1 MTHASLR
8 GFAAA
13 CLATTCIVGLA
24 NEASAQIEEIV
35 VTTRKRAENLQ
46 EIPIVVTAFTSESLQ
61 RKGLTELKDVIRY
74 TAGVQFDEGFSAQD
88 TRIVIRGLSPTR
100 GRPNVAFLQDDVDIS
115 SEAINTAGSSFLINP
130 RLFDVERIE
139 IVKGPHSALFGRSAF
154 AGAINYITKKPGDEF
169 EGTVNFEAAT
179 YGKFEGRVGVSGPV
193 TEGVLNMGINV
204 AGWTNDGFYNNS
216 VTGGDIGGGK
226 GAGAAV
232 SAVFT
237 PTDMLKATLRTE
249 YSSDHFDPQAR
260 AQIAANTLAPLP
272 AAVTQSIWGTGTNP
286 APLANPRLNGVFPIL
301 TGSASSVSDRALL
314 PRLSPDP
321 RTGKDYSGNDRKIFR
336 TTLRFDLDFEAV
348 TFTSISHYGT
358 GRTTQ
363 FEDAQRQGDVNVGLI
378 GAETNFETRVRLLS
392 EELRLQSNSEGPFTW
407 TGGALFWNE
416 RAKQNN
422 HSFTCFTPTGATC
435 GPLMR
440 QVGTT
445 RRFVDEFYGRDTTH
459 YSVYA
464 LAEYDITEQF
474 GVSVEL
480 RHTWEDEDLTAP
492 NVVDKGVGCPVPFRS
507 LQLDGRTLRC
517 ALQFGPFVPVFR
529 ETVDRYQ
536 GFQTR
541 SKFWAPRFAVDYR
554 ATEDILFYAS
564 AAKGVKPGG
573 VSTISGGAAGI
584 DEAANRYLAEKLWVY
599 EGGMKSTW
607 MDGTLQLNLAG
618 YYQDF
623 SDKQTS
629 TQLLLPN
636 GSLGTRIIN
645 ASSAR
650 VYGVDFE
657 SGIAVNE
664 NLTLSVGYT
673 WLDAKYN
680 DFNITGSSLGTITNV
695 ANCTPLTV
703 VNNQLAPFT
712 GPATATNR
720 ASTCGLDRTGNKL
733 EDTPTH
739 SLQFA
744 PSWKASIADSL
755 DYFIETNVQYTSK
768 RFDTE
773 DNNFFFPSYWNVD
786 LRAGLVSE
794 KNGWEVTAFV
804 TNLFDDDKIK
814 TGFASPD
821 FNGSYCLGGAPC
833 NIPPIPPL
841 GAGPFNFVLP
851 NHFTASLPDKRQFG
865 VRAKY
870 TF

>member
-1 MTHASLR
+1 MRRSLR
-8 GFAAA
+8 HLTAA
-13 CLATTCIVGLA
+13 CLATTCMVGFAL
-24 NEASAQIEEIV
+24 EASAQIEEII
-35 VTTRKRAENLQ
+35 VTTRKRAESLQ
-46 EIPIVVTAFTSESLQ
+46 EVPIVITAFTAESLQ
-61 RKGLTELKDVIRY
+61 RKGLTELKDVIKY
-74 TAGVQFDEGFSAQD
+74 TSGVQFDEGFSAQD

-169 EGTVNFEAAT
+169 EGTANVEVAT
-179 YGKFEGRVGVSGPV
+179 YGKVEGRVGVSGPV
-193 TEGVLNMGINV
+193 VEGVLNMGLNV
-204 AGWTNDGFYNNS
+204 AGWRSDGFHDNS
-216 VTGGDIGGGK
+216 VTGGDIGGGE
-226 GAGAAV
+226 GAGVAA

-237 PTDMLKATLRTE
+237 PNETLKATIRSE

-272 AAVTQSIWGTGTNP
+272 VEVTQSIWGTGANP

-301 TGSASSVSDRALL
+301 NGSAGSVSGRALL
-314 PRLSPDP
+314 SRLSPDP

-336 TTLRFDLDFEAV
+336 TTLRLDLEFELA
-348 TFTSISHYGT
+348 TLSSISHYGT
-358 GRTTQ
+358 GHTTQ
-363 FEDAQRQGDVNVGLI
+363 FEDAQRQGNVNSGLI
-378 GAETNFETRVRLLS
+378 GAETNFKNETRLLS
-392 EELRLQSNSEGPFTW
+392 EEIRLVSNGDGPLTW
-407 TGGALFWNE
+407 AVGALYWNE
-416 RAKQNN
+416 TAKQNN
-422 HSFTCFTPTGATC
+422 RSFTCFTPTGAFC
-435 GPLMR
+435 GPLMA
-440 QVGTT
+440 QFGTT
-445 RRFVDEFYGRDTTH
+445 RPFTDEFYGRDTMH
-459 YSVYA
+459 HSVYA
-464 LAEYDITEQF
+464 LAEYDITDQL
-474 GVSVEL
+474 GLSIEL
-480 RHTWEDEDLTAP
+480 RRTWEDEDLSAP
-492 NVVDKGVGCPVPFRS
+492 NVVDKGAGCPVPFRS
-507 LQLDGRTLRC
+507 LALNGVTLSC
-517 ALQFGPFVPVFR
+517 ATQFGPFVPVFR
-529 ETVDRYQ
+529 TTVANYL
-536 GFQTR
+536 GFETR
-541 SKFWAPRFAVDYR
+541 SKFWAPRFGIDYKL
-554 ATEDILFYAS
+554 TDDVLLYAS
-564 AAKGVKPGG
+564 ASKGIKPGG

-599 EGGMKSTW
+599 ESGMKSTW
-607 MDGTLQLNLAG
+607 MDGTVQFNVAG

-650 VYGVDFE
+650 VYGVDLE
-657 SGIAVNE
+657 TGLAVND
-664 NLTLSVGYT
+664 NLTVSVGYT

-680 DFNITGSSLGTITNV
+680 SFNITGSSLGTITNV
-695 ANCTPLTV
+695 TTCVPLTATL
-703 VNNQLAPFT
+703 QPFV
-712 GPATATNR
+712 GPASVGAATNR
-720 ASTCGLDRTGNKL
+720 AATCGLDRTGNKL

-744 PSWKASIADSL
+744 PSWTAELTGEL
-755 DYFIETNVQYTSK
+755 DYFLETSVQYTSK

-786 LRAGLVSE
+786 LRAGLIAE
-794 KNGWEVTAFV
+794 EAGWEVTAFV

-821 FNGSYCLGGAPC
+821 FNRSYCLGGVPC

-870 TF
+870 SF